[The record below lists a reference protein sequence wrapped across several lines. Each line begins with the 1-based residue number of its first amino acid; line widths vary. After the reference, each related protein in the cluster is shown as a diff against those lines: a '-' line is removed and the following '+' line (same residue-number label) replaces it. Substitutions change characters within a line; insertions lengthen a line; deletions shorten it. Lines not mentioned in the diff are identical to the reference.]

1 MDFLPKLNSQRQSM
15 GDKIKTFLLYGTDGL
30 QAQKQAAQQRDQEQL
45 LSEYME
51 RLGAPPEIRAAT
63 KFNPAAG
70 LDWMAKAAAPTKLAP
85 GESIVSAGETI
96 AAAPRYI
103 ETGDQT
109 IRVGG
114 MPAAPQDPSVR
125 PVRTVDALGQY
136 EDTDTSAPGE
146 QEVEQVF
153 KRDRTYAEDNAA
165 QKALADLERQM
176 QALELRRQALLQAQQ
191 RLDLAGRREN
201 RVAATAGKKA
211 AATDGSGASPT
222 LAALETALRKRG
234 LLK

>member
-30 QAQKQAAQQRDQEQL
+30 EAQKQAIKQRADEQRL
-45 LSEYME
+45 DEYME
-51 RLGAPPEIRAAT
+51 RLGAPAEIRAAS
-63 KFNPAAG
+63 KFNPSAG
-70 LDWMAKAAAPTKLAP
+70 LEWMTKVAAPTKLSP
-85 GESIVSAGETI
+85 GESIVSGGETI

-165 QKALADLERQM
+165 QKAVADLERQM
-176 QALELRRQALLQAQQ
+176 QALELRRQALLQGQQ
-191 RLDLAGRREN
+191 RINLAERKES
-201 RVAATAGKKA
+201 RVVSQPKPTKAGSKPWER
-211 AATDGSGASPT
+211 SW
-222 LAALETALRKRG
+222 
-234 LLK
+234 